1 MGAIIT
7 TFFTLL
13 LILVSLFLILVVLMQ
28 RANTN
33 AGLGTAFGG
42 GIAESTFGAETGN
55 ILTRSTVGASIAFF
69 IISFGLYLGH
79 MASLGHSTSK
89 DAILPEV
96 EQETPIVE
104 TMPTTSAAGETESIF
119 DVGGLGAA
127 GDSLSPAIQGLF
139 SDETGIPDD
148 DLDSS
153 AADSVGDSQGMA
165 NDGSARPSS
174 LGGSA
179 EDASESAESP

>member
-1 MGAIIT
+1 MGAIVT
-7 TFFTLL
+7 AFFTLL

-69 IISFGLYLGH
+69 IISFGLYLGY
-79 MASLGHSTSK
+79 MASMGSPSK

-104 TMPTTSAAGETESIF
+104 TMPTTSAAGETGSIF

-127 GDSLSPAIQGLF
+127 GDSLAPAIQGLF
-139 SDETGIPDD
+139 SDQTGIPDD
-148 DLDSS
+148 DLDSPT
-153 AADSVGDSQGMA
+153 ADSVGDSQGM
-165 NDGSARPSS
+165 GK
-174 LGGSA
+174 
-179 EDASESAESP
+179 